1 MKWAVLLNESNGN
14 YAYGPWADEE
24 KDVAD
29 GFAAYLTREVDPARV
44 VPADEVGP
52 DVTWSSPVAELLSWH
67 DNVRSQGV
75 LQAGT
80 DPTSTGHLRAGE
92 RITLDELAVHLS
104 ALAVWTRQLSV
115 AAETPAVPVELRDL
129 CEQLDRMADQLTD
142 QAGTVAD
149 VDRIITDQAPLAPFF
164 NGREPWGARAAETE
178 PGQYHK
184 RLSTVL
190 TPRQIRHLAEWQ
202 RATGLLGA
210 RPARPQRQLPKS
222 PAEADGIPYLDG
234 LAGLP
239 GLDAW
244 ESARAGERRARD
256 RAAAIAEQTLR
267 ETCESCNAGPGEHC
281 RTKTGRLAEQSHQ
294 PRIRTAT
301 AVIDARE
308 DIR

>member
-24 KDVAD
+24 KGLAE

-52 DVTWSSPVAELLSWH
+52 DVTWSSPVAELLSWY

-75 LQAGT
+75 LQAST
-80 DPTSTGHLRAGE
+80 DPASTGHLRAGE

-115 AAETPAVPVELRDL
+115 AAERPAVPVELKEV
-129 CEQLDRMADQLTD
+129 CVELDGMADRL
-142 QAGTVAD
+142 AERAEVIAD
-149 VDRIITDQAPLAPFF
+149 VDRIITDRVPLAPTFS
-164 NGREPWGARAAETE
+164 GHEPWGARAAETA
-178 PGQYHK
+178 PGEYNK
-184 RLSTVL
+184 RLSIVL
-190 TPRQIRHLAEWQ
+190 THWQVRHLAEWQ
-202 RATGLLGA
+202 A
-210 RPARPQRQLPKS
+210 RSERQHPKS

-239 GLDAW
+239 GLDSW
-244 ESARAGERRARD
+244 ESARAAERRARD
-256 RAAAIAEQTLR
+256 RAKAIAEQTLR
-267 ETCESCNAGPGEHC
+267 ETCTSPGCNAGPSEHC
-281 RTKTGRLAEQSHQ
+281 RTKTGRLAEQSHT

-301 AVIDARE
+301 AVVDARTAT
-308 DIR
+308 